1 MRAWHGLFLLGSSA
15 RVQDDHFPKG
25 NTMASCLAFHDFTAQ
40 LGLEAAL
47 FLVALLCSLFPVV
60 FQQSHI
66 ATRDRQFPPI
76 PQGTS
81 PADSSL
87 EQFPTGML
95 LGKRQEHS

>member
-1 MRAWHGLFLLGSSA
+1 MTL
-15 RVQDDHFPKG
+15 
-25 NTMASCLAFHDFTAQ
+25 CLAFRDFTIR

-47 FLVALLCSLFPVV
+47 FPVI
-60 FQQSHI
+60 FLQPHI
-66 ATRDRQFPPI
+66 TTRDRQFPPI

-95 LGKRQEHS
+95 LGKRQELG